1 MNNPSFDYLD
11 FVLLGFSSA
20 MVSKTVSSGTD
31 ETSNYQNKMNTDRFK
46 TSSLTQYRKR
56 YPEMMLTGLLVLR
69 LRLNLGWK
77 FTWKNR
83 SQYDRNRNRWTITV
97 LFRIESNEFSSSH
110 FQIDN
115 SKALAINQMISMI
128 YGCVRDTHNIIK
140 NTSRVDDEP
149 GELQ

>member
-69 LRLNLGWK
+69 LRLNLG
-77 FTWKNR
+77 
-83 SQYDRNRNRWTITV
+83 
-97 LFRIESNEFSSSH
+97 
-110 FQIDN
+110 
-115 SKALAINQMISMI
+115 
-128 YGCVRDTHNIIK
+128 
-140 NTSRVDDEP
+140 
-149 GELQ
+149 